1 MSNLN
6 FTQCIAVGDCNEIK
20 NLYELF
26 GAEKA
31 IDEWAPCTNWLGEE
45 PRNIEFLA
53 FYRAARLS
61 DDGKQC
67 DFCLQGRRGHPQ
79 REIEFLMR
87 KFPKVKIYFYSECE
101 NFEYTTNDSKRA
113 YIKIR
118 YVIDCEDGTFYLA
131 SKDEVLKK
139 VGELLHLN
147 ITSDN
152 QLYEALEK
160 AYNED
165 GISINM
171 TEVKDV

>member
-1 MSNLN
+1 MSDLN
-6 FTQCIAVGDCNEIK
+6 FTQCIAVGDCNEIT

-31 IDEWAPCTNWLGEE
+31 IDEWMPCTNWLVEE
-45 PRNIEFLA
+45 QGDIEFCA
-53 FYRAARLS
+53 SYRVSKLS

-79 REIEFLMR
+79 LEIGFLMR

-118 YVIDCEDGTFYLA
+118 YVIDSDDGTFYMA

-139 VGELLHLN
+139 VGELLHQN

-165 GISINM
+165 GISINI
-171 TEVKDV
+171 TEVKNV